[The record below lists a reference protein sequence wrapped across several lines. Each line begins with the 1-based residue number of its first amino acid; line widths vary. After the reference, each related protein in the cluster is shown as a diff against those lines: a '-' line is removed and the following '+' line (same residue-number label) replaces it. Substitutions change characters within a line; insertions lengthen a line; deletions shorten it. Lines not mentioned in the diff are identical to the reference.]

1 MKEFARRKITF
12 TAVKVNE
19 SCNLMIDV
27 MKKSYDSCGM
37 QLVVTDLAKA
47 CSTKS
52 KADVTKDFIEAA
64 SYILSVAVGD
74 GGPAQPKQLKGEPL
88 WDIKQLAEL

>member
-19 SCNLMIDV
+19 KCNKMIGV

-37 QLVVTDLAKA
+37 SLVVTDLAKA
-47 CSTKS
+47 CETKS
-52 KADVTKDFIEAA
+52 KAEVSKAFIDAA

-74 GGPAQPKQLKGEPL
+74 GGPA
-88 WDIKQLAEL
+88 